1 MRQEMSVWCALSSGK
16 CTNSSPLF
24 SFLETMWSSSPNQ
37 EWSPPLQTTLFW
49 ICLQLFCSFNPHT
62 DIFVLRPVCGVPWL
76 SWDRMW
82 TCQVWPAPRYLP
94 PGLLW
99 LGMCTLKS
107 YRQWQRP
114 SWQPTTSKACFFT
127 TERQSSKWTAP
138 PITDLLMYTNCSL
151 KALLLALFFPIRPS
165 LGTYPLNSSQQRIIP
180 CSHRSYN
187 PLLVTLKEGVIRE
200 YWCTSLLL
208 HLESQLKD
216 FTKI

>member
-62 DIFVLRPVCGVPWL
+62 DIFVLRPVCGVPWP
-76 SWDRMW
+76 SWDRLW

-107 YRQWQRP
+107 AHPECTLWEAMAEAIMAANDKQGMFLYYREAELKVN
-114 SWQPTTSKACFFT
+114 STS
-127 TERQSSKWTAP
+127 
-138 PITDLLMYTNCSL
+138 N
-151 KALLLALFFPIRPS
+151 
-165 LGTYPLNSSQQRIIP
+165 
-180 CSHRSYN
+180 HRFINVY
-187 PLLVTLKEGVIRE
+187 
-200 YWCTSLLL
+200 
-208 HLESQLKD
+208 
-216 FTKI
+216 

>member
-24 SFLETMWSSSPNQ
+24 SFLETMWSSSPNE

-151 KALLLALFFPIRPS
+151 KALLLALFFSNQTFIGYLPAKLKPTKNHTMLSQKLQSIIGNAKRGS
-165 LGTYPLNSSQQRIIP
+165 HMWILVHFTASSF
-180 CSHRSYN
+180 
-187 PLLVTLKEGVIRE
+187 G
-200 YWCTSLLL
+200 
-208 HLESQLKD
+208 ESA
-216 FTKI
+216 